1 LVKFKHALFFFKKNL
16 MDTDKAAKQPVQYK
30 KGDKYTVPPEG
41 SLGLLALGYQGLVAW
56 RKARAEAREL
66 AKQKAGDIEVE
77 AETIELPVGT
87 DE

>member
-1 LVKFKHALFFFKKNL
+1 MNIQDKN
-16 MDTDKAAKQPVQYK
+16 TSPPTQYK
-30 KGDKYTVPPEG
+30 KGDKYVVPPEG

-56 RKARAEAREL
+56 RKAQAE

-77 AETIELPVGT
+77 AETIELPIGT

>member
-1 LVKFKHALFFFKKNL
+1 MNTQDKN
-16 MDTDKAAKQPVQYK
+16 TTPPVQYK
-30 KGDKYTVPPEG
+30 KGDKYIVPPEG

-56 RKARAEAREL
+56 RKARAEAQEL
-66 AKQKAGDIEVE
+66 AKQKAGDIQVE